1 MSAHV
6 VEPRVPKASVM
17 KSTPQQSTSSHA
29 RSSRLRATR
38 ALRIA
43 LVIGV
48 ITNVALAI
56 MLLVHTFVY
65 EPVSEIPMHEGLIAM
80 SLLALLMSVTVAVL
94 AWMYLQR
101 TEAARRREEGER
113 LFRMHADTSPLML
126 WVNNEHDRCIFANK
140 AWRNFTGQTL
150 EQIVG
155 DGWADPIHPDDRDR
169 VFHDYIDRAAKRE
182 PVYIE
187 YRVRRHDGMYRWIL
201 DTGYPRYNEA
211 GEYEGYSGG
220 CTDVTERREAIDEL
234 RQWSSA
240 MEQSMDGVA
249 RLSRDGR
256 YEMVSQQYS
265 RFVGRAVEDLI
276 GSPWEITVHPDDLAT
291 LHAAFHE
298 MLQSGRVEA
307 EARGVRGD
315 GSVFH
320 KRVAMVARHDDH
332 GELLGHFCFM
342 KDITQEKQREE
353 ESLAVTRKLEV
364 LTVSAPVPIYHM
376 LPDGRCTYVN
386 PEWGRVL
393 KMAPEHALGLS
404 WIDIVHPEDRER
416 SQAAWQKAAQT
427 KTTFHEVVR
436 AFRADGTLRWFISR
450 ALPVVNSA
458 GELEYIGTLVDF
470 TDVKEAEMS
479 LRESLRAQQLLH
491 MREAALRRE
500 LDHRVRNN
508 LAGLLGL
515 LHAYKQRGLPAAQLI
530 HVIEGKILVLKEVHE
545 LLASAAGQ
553 PIVLADIISR
563 LVTRLAPVGRSSHIR
578 FAGPR
583 VTLAGTQAGAMAMI
597 VQELITNSI
606 KHGALGV
613 DDGHIA
619 VTWTLG
625 GEASAHLYFDW
636 VEMPL
641 VQQPRISAQSRESG
655 IGLSIVEGLA
665 RAELRGECTYG
676 PRLDGVDR
684 AWVVSIEAQLEAPDR
699 TPPQWQKELKPSSA

>member
-1 MSAHV
+1 MNS
-6 VEPRVPKASVM
+6 S
-17 KSTPQQSTSSHA
+17 PQQSPSFQT
-29 RSSRLRATR
+29 RSSRLRASR
-38 ALRIA
+38 PLRVG
-43 LVIGV
+43 LVVGV
-48 ITNVALAI
+48 VANITLAI
-56 MLLVHTFVY
+56 MLVVHTFVY
-65 EPVSEIPMHEGLIAM
+65 EPESEIPMHEWLIAM
-80 SLLALLMSVTVAVL
+80 SLVALLMSVTVAVL
-94 AWMYLQR
+94 AWTYLKR
-101 TEAARRREEGER
+101 TEAARQSEEGQR

-126 WVNNEHDRCIFANK
+126 WVNDEHDRCIFANK
-140 AWRNFTGQTL
+140 AWRKFTGQTL

-169 VFHDYIDRAAKRE
+169 VYRDYIDRAAKRE

-187 YRVRRHDGMYRWIL
+187 YRVRRHDGVYRWIL

-220 CTDVTERREAIDEL
+220 CTDVTERRVAIDEL
-234 RQWSSA
+234 RQWSAA

-249 RLSRDGR
+249 RLNPEGR
-256 YEMVSQQYS
+256 YEMVSQQYT
-265 RFVGRAVEDLI
+265 RFVGRTAEELI
-276 GSPWEITVHPDDLAT
+276 GASWEVTVHPQDLAR
-291 LHAAFHE
+291 LHAAYLE

-315 GSVFH
+315 GSLFYE
-320 KRVAMVARHDDH
+320 RVAMVARHDDH
-332 GELLGHFCFM
+332 GVLLGHFCFM
-342 KDITQEKQREE
+342 KDITAEKQREE

-393 KMAPEHALGLS
+393 KMPAERALGFG
-404 WIDIVHPEDRER
+404 WIDVVHPEDRER
-416 SQAAWQKAAQT
+416 CNAAWQSAAQGR
-427 KTTFHEVVR
+427 TTFHEVVR
-436 AFRADGTLRWFISR
+436 VVCADGMVRWVISR
-450 ALPVVNSA
+450 AMPVVNSA
-458 GELEYIGTLVDF
+458 GESEYIGTLVDF

-479 LRESLRAQQLLH
+479 LRESLRTQQQLH

-515 LHAYKQRGLPAAQLI
+515 LHAYKQRGLPAAQLV
-530 HVIEGKILVLKEVHE
+530 HVVEGKILVLKEVHE

-563 LVTRLAPVGRSSHIR
+563 LVSRLAPVGRSSHIR

-625 GEASAHLYFDW
+625 GEASDRLYFDW

-641 VQQPRISAQSRESG
+641 VQQPRISSQPRESG

-684 AWVVSIEAQLEAPDR
+684 AWVVSIEALLEAPDR
-699 TPPQWQKELKPSSA
+699 VPHQWQQELKSSSV